1 MVNQLSSTEH
11 AGNNFKYRLRNVTVK
26 DSDYIYKLRTDPHNA
41 KYIND
46 TKRDVHDSWMKK
58 YLSGSQDYYFAIV
71 GENNGKATG
80 FVSLYNI
87 ENHEAEWGRWV
98 VDKNP
103 IAAIESLI
111 LIHDFGFKLGL
122 RGIYS
127 KTKSENLKV
136 VGLHRNLPYSSI
148 TEIDEDDSNFV
159 MSTVLSEDFPDFVS
173 GIMKR
178 LRYN

>member
-1 MVNQLSSTEH
+1 MSSTEYT
-11 AGNNFKYRLRNVTVK
+11 GSKFKYRLRNVTEK
-26 DSDYIYKLRTDPHNA
+26 DSDYIYKLRTDSHNA

-46 TKRDVHDSWMKK
+46 TRRDVHDSWMKK

-71 GENNGKATG
+71 GKNNGEITG

-87 ENHEAEWGRWV
+87 KNQEAEWGRWV

-111 LIHDFGFKLGL
+111 LIHDFGFKLGVK
-122 RGIYS
+122 RIYS
-127 KTKSENLKV
+127 KTKSDNLKV
-136 VGLHRNLPYSSI
+136 VGLHKNLPYSTV
-148 TEIDEDDSNFV
+148 TELEEDSSNFV
-159 MSTVLSEDFPDFVS
+159 ISTILSEDFPNFANV
-173 GIMKR
+173 IMKR